1 VLLPVGGVEDHH
13 VGVAFAAQEAVRRGC
28 DIDVVHVGPAPAA
41 ALPPAGSITGP
52 VNGQVNGHATGH
64 VTGHVT
70 GQVDVL
76 AHAPG
81 GLVERTVEAAR
92 RSLGRTGPAVR
103 GRLTHGPVVPVLVED
118 SRQVDLVVLSRRHAG
133 GAASLSAMT
142 VANAVAAHAHAPVA
156 VVPPRWSPGTT
167 TAPVVIAIAGRPAEA
182 REVLRAGLAQAR
194 RCGARAEAVHGWWYR
209 DAYDDLARADA
220 TGTSESARRHARL
233 SAELA
238 AVLAEFPD
246 VDTRLTVSHGRP
258 DRVLVEAAERAQVV
272 VVGRHRPVLPFGS
285 ELGPL
290 TRSVMC
296 GAGCPV
302 LVVNSPA
309 LEPGPGATAEAEA
322 IRPRCG

>member
-1 VLLPVGGVEDHH
+1 MPVGGVEDHH

-28 DIDVVHVGPAPAA
+28 DIEVVHVGPGPAA
-41 ALPPAGSITGP
+41 LLPPAGPIAGSFTGP
-52 VNGQVNGHATGH
+52 ISGVVIGQG
-64 VTGHVT
+64 
-70 GQVDVL
+70 DVP

-81 GLVERTVEAAR
+81 GIVERTVEAAR
-92 RSLGRTGPAVR
+92 RSLGRSGPAVR

-118 SRQVDLVVLSRRHAG
+118 SRQVDLVVLSRRHAR

-167 TAPVVIAIAGRPAEA
+167 TAPVVIAIAGGPTEA
-182 REVLRAGLAQAR
+182 REVLRAGLTQAR
-194 RCGARAEAVHGWWYR
+194 RCGARAEAVHGWWYS
-209 DAYDDLARADA
+209 DAYDDLARAHA
-220 TGTSESARRHARL
+220 TGTTESARRHARL
-233 SAELA
+233 TAELA

-285 ELGPL
+285 DLGPL
-290 TRSVMC
+290 TRLLMC

-302 LVVNSPA
+302 LVVNSPTRAPGTAGTA
-309 LEPGPGATAEAEA
+309 LGPGAPAEAA
-322 IRPRCG
+322 ATLRPRCG